1 MEIRFVSLCLLG
13 SMGLLSAA
21 CGGEAG
27 APFVGPDPAIDDPSN
42 PDPDDPNADLPL
54 PEPDPF
60 LEEYAQIQLEA
71 SMMSKEDFLA
81 KYPLPPTLESVSY
94 DPMSAAFIDEL
105 VMFTEMSPDQQQVLA
120 DKGFVALADRPVR
133 FEDGYHQIYYADLPV
148 LVTSDSIL
156 YALHRSFDSILM
168 DLEVVALE
176 PELRM
181 LLDEMHGAL
190 GEAMAAGSLPPSMA
204 TVADDADVYLTVAR
218 SLLEEG
224 DVSPVG
230 GAGNLDRVQAILA
243 AADGLTPGQLSLFGT
258 SYTYDF
264 SQLTPRG
271 HYADDP
277 VLTRY
282 FQAMMWLGRTD
293 LPMVLYPPDEPAQL
307 NRTAVEGAVL
317 LHDLMTSAGAY
328 ERWARIDDVIGR
340 IMGERDSM
348 SPADVG
354 PLLSDLGVGGPAE
367 LAEVTDEALMEAL
380 IVGDYG
386 LQRIMSQIMFTD
398 PTDPP
403 LRLPRVYQMLG
414 QRFTIDSY
422 VFNNVTYD
430 RVSDLSSGTKL
441 TRMLPSELDAQFV
454 LGSNA
459 AAHHL
464 ADELDR
470 YPYQGV
476 LHELR
481 FLVDSH
487 PSEFWDGS
495 FYNAWLSGI
504 RALSDA
510 QEHELYPEP
519 MRTDA
524 WLDKTIHTRAAS
536 RAELRHDTLLYAK
549 QSYSGGI
556 GCEYPDAYVEPVPAF
571 FARMERVGE
580 LGGQLMRDLESQG
593 YATPGAADYF
603 AGWSDTMATLHG
615 IATKELAGEMLTG
628 EEIAFLGGTIEQ
640 ELIGCGEVVYD
651 GWYPGLF
658 YDPDTVD
665 VFAPTIADVHTAP
678 TDEAGNPRGW
688 VAHMG
693 TGHPVLMV
701 MTVPQCDGARAYV
714 GPISSYHDV
723 LTEDYERLTDAQWLD
738 RLNTQGTPERPVWT
752 ESFMP

>member
-21 CGGEAG
+21 CGSDVGS
-27 APFVGPDPAIDDPSN
+27 PFVGPDPSM
-42 PDPDDPNADLPL
+42 DDPNADLPL

-60 LEEYAQIQLEA
+60 LEQYEEVQLEA
-71 SMMSKEDFLA
+71 SMMSKEDFLE
-81 KYPLPPTLESVSY
+81 KYPLPATLSEVSY
-94 DPMSAAFIDEL
+94 DPMSAAFMDEI
-105 VMFTEMSPDQQQVLA
+105 VVFTEMSPEQQQVLS
-120 DKGFVALADRPVR
+120 DKGFVALADRPAR
-133 FEDGYHQIYYADLPV
+133 FEEGYHSIYYADLPV
-148 LVTSDSIL
+148 FVSSDSIL
-156 YALHRSFDSILM
+156 YALHRSFDAILM
-168 DLEVVALE
+168 DLELVALE

-181 LLDEMHGAL
+181 LLDEMHAAL
-190 GEAMAAGSLPPSMA
+190 GESMA
-204 TVADDADVYLTVAR
+204 TLPPALASAADDADVYLSVAR
-218 SLLEEG
+218 ALLEEG
-224 DVSPVG
+224 EVTPVG
-230 GAGNLDRVQAILA
+230 GAANLERVQAILE
-243 AADGLTPGQLSLFGT
+243 AADSRGVGRLDLFGT
-258 SYTYDF
+258 SYDYDF

-277 VLTRY
+277 ALTRY

-293 LPMVLYPPDEPAQL
+293 LPMVLYPPGEPAQL
-307 NRTAVEGAVL
+307 NRTAVEGAAL
-317 LHDLMTSAGAY
+317 LHELMTSAGAY
-328 ERWARIDDVIGR
+328 ERWARIDGTIGR
-340 IMGERDSM
+340 MIGERDSM

-354 PLLSDLGVGGPAE
+354 PLLTDLGVDSSAE
-367 LAEVTDEALMEAL
+367 LAEVTDAAMLEAL
-380 IVGDYG
+380 IVGKYG

-430 RVSDLSSGTKL
+430 RVTDLRDGTKL
-441 TRMLPSELDAQFV
+441 TRMLPNELDAQFV

-464 ADELDR
+464 GDELDR

-476 LHELR
+476 LHEMR

-487 PSEFWDGS
+487 PAEFWDQS

-504 RALSDA
+504 RALSDPA
-510 QEHELYPEP
+510 EHDQYPEP

-580 LGGQLMRDLESQG
+580 LGVEMMRDLEGQG
-593 YATPGAADYF
+593 YAAPGAAEYF
-603 AGWSDTMATLHG
+603 DAWTSTMQTLHG
-615 IATKELAGEMLTG
+615 IATKELAGEMLDAA
-628 EEIAFLGGTIEQ
+628 ELEFLGGTIEQ
-640 ELIGCGEVVYD
+640 EIVGCGEVTYD

-665 VFAPTIADVHTAP
+665 SYSPTIADVHTAP
-678 TDEAGNPRGW
+678 TDEEGNERGW
-688 VAHMG
+688 VAHVA

-701 MTVPQCDGARAYV
+701 MTVPQCDGTRAYV
-714 GPISSYHDV
+714 GPISSYHEV
-723 LTEDYERLTDAQWLD
+723 LTEGYTRLTDSEWVSELS
-738 RLNTQGTPERPVWT
+738 NQGDPERPAWT